1 MDTVGYIWLVTVH
14 WPRPLLQVLN
24 KVLVIVDGSISTR
37 YILLVRD
44 MTASIHEATTHDLS
58 FLQVY
63 IKLPFNKLDFANILG
78 T

>member
-14 WPRPLLQVLN
+14 CPRPLLQVLN

-58 FLQVY
+58 FLQE
-63 IKLPFNKLDFANILG
+63 KLCIRFTLNS
-78 T
+78 